1 MMPHH
6 FAERLLAARYGRSQP
21 ELLQARALPRHSRDT
36 PFPLS
41 ETLPRPFP
49 SETVSS
55 SETLSET
62 IPRQFRDT
70 PQGRSQRVRPPAS
83 VTGACRTALRPAL
96 PTGAL
101 ALRAG
106 RALLLFRR
114 CARAARALQGIPQPE
129 RLPALTR
136 RCGPSARPPRAPWR
150 AAPDLRRSVRDGQ
163 LDVSGSIGG
172 AGPPSSFSPS
182 RPSGVFVPFIRTVCW
197 PQ

>member
-21 ELLQARALPRHSRDT
+21 ELLQARALPRHSRHT

-136 RCGPSARPPRAPWR
+136 RCGPSARPPPGSAPWR

-163 LDVSGSIGG
+163 LDVSGSTGG
-172 AGPPSSFSPS
+172 AGPPFLP
-182 RPSGVFVPFIRTVCW
+182 GVFVLFIRTVCW